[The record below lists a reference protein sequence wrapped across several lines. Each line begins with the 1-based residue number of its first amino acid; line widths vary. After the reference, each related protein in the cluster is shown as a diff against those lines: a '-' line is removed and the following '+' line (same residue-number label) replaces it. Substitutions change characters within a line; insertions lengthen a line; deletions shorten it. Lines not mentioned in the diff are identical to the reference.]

1 VIQALIPKDVLE
13 KILNNYVYVYVKN
26 ISREFGGVLKTILD
40 DKIIVV
46 EDKNNNLNYIPISEI
61 SVITE
66 RR

>member
-1 VIQALIPKDVLE
+1 MILKDILE

-26 ISREFGGVLKTILD
+26 VSREFGGVLKTILD

-66 RR
+66 RK

>member
-1 VIQALIPKDVLE
+1 MISKEVIE
-13 KILNNYVYVYVKN
+13 KIVGNHVYVYVKYIN
-26 ISREFGGVLKTILD
+26 REFGGVLKSIIND
-40 DKIIVV
+40 DMVIV

>member
-1 VIQALIPKDVLE
+1 MIQALIPKDVLE